1 VEIIDAAG
9 RYADPGEAGAGYVEH
24 LRRSDL
30 SLGTYCLRAG
40 AIDGQGP
47 HAEDE
52 VYVVTAGRG
61 RFTSGGQTV
70 DVAAGTVLFVPA
82 YEPHHF
88 HDIAA
93 DLALLVFFGPA
104 EGSRGAGAEPGEM
117 P

>member
-1 VEIIDAAG
+1 MEIVDAAG
-9 RYADPGEAGAGYVEH
+9 RYADPGEAGAEYVEH

-40 AIDGQGP
+40 AVDRQSP

-52 VYVVTAGRG
+52 VYVVSAGRG

-70 DVAAGTVLFVPA
+70 DVTPGTVLFVPA
-82 YEPHHF
+82 HESHRF
-88 HDIAA
+88 HDITA
-93 DLALLVFFGPA
+93 DLTLLVFFGPA
-104 EGSRGAGAEPGEM
+104 EGSRDDGTEPVEM